1 MLRISID
8 DKRAWITDLC
18 EGCERSSTKNQEVLL
33 NDCVLCS
40 FCLDAQTSVNNY
52 LHEGCERSSTKR
64 SRRNEISFLYC
75 SFSLLVQRKR
85 TKRKDPFAEEFLPL
99 AKPLENSA
107 SLCSCSRS
115 FSSHILHL
123 RFSNTLISDIPSGW
137 LPFNKLEK

>member
-1 MLRISID
+1 M
-8 DKRAWITDLC
+8 KEA
-18 EGCERSSTKNQEVLL
+18 
-33 NDCVLCS
+33 
-40 FCLDAQTSVNNY
+40 F
-52 LHEGCERSSTKR
+52 
-64 SRRNEISFLYC
+64 YC

-123 RFSNTLISDIPSGW
+123 RFSNILIPEIPSGS
-137 LPFNKLEK
+137 LGFSRLGKQLAMSHEERGH